1 VEGSTRLL
9 HELGDDYAEVL
20 AEHRRAL
27 RETFVRHEGR
37 ELVALIGLSNVAFA
51 MFQLGEREG
60 AVSRIREC
68 LDLAEQLGFTEA
80 ICWSLEATAATQ
92 AERRPETAAR
102 LMGAATALLESLNGS
117 YGPSERRL
125 RERTV
130 ATVTASLGER
140 TAKRLET
147 EGREMKVESAVELA
161 RQLLD

>member
-27 RETFVRHEGR
+27 RETFVGHEGR

-60 AVSRIREC
+60 AVLRIREC

-92 AERRPETAAR
+92 AERRAGGKDGQAPR
-102 LMGAATALLESLNGS
+102 C
-117 YGPSERRL
+117 P
-125 RERTV
+125 
-130 ATVTASLGER
+130 AS
-140 TAKRLET
+140 
-147 EGREMKVESAVELA
+147 GRCGHG
-161 RQLLD
+161 